1 MRKLGRGSSA
11 VRAAAVVEMA
21 IVSPLLFALLFGI
34 IEFGW
39 LFTVRHTMVNAAR
52 EGARLGV
59 LQGVESSDVISRVND
74 YLEPMGLDGKATV
87 TYTDATD
94 DDPTVTVR
102 VTVPRNDVSLVGSF
116 FGFSGGTVE
125 GSASMRKEG
134 Q

>member
-1 MRKLGRGSSA
+1 MRIFRGGRSLARG
-11 VRAAAVVEMA
+11 AAVVEMA
-21 IVSPLLFALLFGI
+21 IVLPLLLSLLFGI

-59 LQGVESSDVISRVND
+59 LQGVESSDVVSRVNQ
-74 YLEPMGLDGKATV
+74 YLEPMGLSGKASV
-87 TYTDATD
+87 SFTDATD
-94 DDPTVTVR
+94 DDPTVTVD
-102 VTVPRNDVSLVGSF
+102 VTVPRDDVSLFGSF
-116 FGFSGGTVE
+116 FGFVGGTVE